1 MFSSHTAFWSCKLET
16 GKRGVRRQRYYLH
29 FDTEETLKFV
39 SYVFIYLFIYFTV
52 IPKILGSLGIPP
64 LSVSIG

>member
-39 SYVFIYLFIYFTV
+39 SYVFIYLFI
-52 IPKILGSLGIPP
+52 LL
-64 LSVSIG
+64 